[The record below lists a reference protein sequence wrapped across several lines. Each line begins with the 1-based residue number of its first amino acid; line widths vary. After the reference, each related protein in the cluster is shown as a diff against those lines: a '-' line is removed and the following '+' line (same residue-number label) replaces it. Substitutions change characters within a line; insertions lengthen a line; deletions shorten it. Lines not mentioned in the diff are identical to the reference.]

1 MVMLLLSIANIAS
14 IVVATVIGVRV
25 LRGNRFT
32 LSGLAVAIVLVAT
45 VMWSVI
51 SLVGAQEHFTE
62 GSDLP
67 ERALFW
73 SAVLIAGVR
82 SLVRVLENPAW
93 SPRPR
98 DIIDLIAHPAAMGVI
113 AAIPQLHFL
122 LVTAD
127 DGGNLSY
134 AFGFWIHSAVGLA
147 LSVRPLT
154 VLLDPRSR
162 IPRDSARTRFV
173 MIVSWA
179 LPAAGYLISA
189 LVWGPTGPNLAPAF
203 LIVPVAMMGSAVVR
217 DGLVDRLPL
226 ARGEVFEALAG
237 AVFVTDS
244 ARPTAEWIQNPNA
257 YERLPPS
264 SAVTNKKW
272 SCGIAAMTPIAAGW
286 AIRSMMSRGRGDHAG
301 FSNTR
306 TRLRTPAISTA
317 LQNKARSGRS
327 LPSVKSSC
335 APTREITDH
344 ITVATSTVATASPD
358 SVKRLP
364 RSTRTPIPAATTIEA
379 MFAIDRSSITMGSPY
394 VRPDTSSLGLL
405 IDRIGSSVGTTAQ
418 LPGTP

>member
-14 IVVATVIGVRV
+14 IVVAAGLGVRV

-32 LSGLAVAIVLVAT
+32 LSGLAVATVLVAT

-51 SLVGAQEHFTE
+51 SLVGAQELFTE

-73 SAVLIAGVR
+73 SAVLIAGIR

-98 DIIDLIAHPAAMGVI
+98 DVVNLIAHPAAMGVI

-162 IPRDSARTRFV
+162 IPRDSARTRL
-173 MIVSWA
+173 S
-179 LPAAGYLISA
+179 LIHISE
-189 LVWGPTGPNLAPAF
+189 P
-203 LIVPVAMMGSAVVR
+203 
-217 DGLVDRLPL
+217 
-226 ARGEVFEALAG
+226 
-237 AVFVTDS
+237 
-244 ARPTAEWIQNPNA
+244 
-257 YERLPPS
+257 
-264 SAVTNKKW
+264 
-272 SCGIAAMTPIAAGW
+272 
-286 AIRSMMSRGRGDHAG
+286 
-301 FSNTR
+301 
-306 TRLRTPAISTA
+306 TRLRRISYA
-317 LQNKARSGRS
+317 
-327 LPSVKSSC
+327 V
-335 APTREITDH
+335 
-344 ITVATSTVATASPD
+344 
-358 SVKRLP
+358 
-364 RSTRTPIPAATTIEA
+364 
-379 MFAIDRSSITMGSPY
+379 
-394 VRPDTSSLGLL
+394 
-405 IDRIGSSVGTTAQ
+405 
-418 LPGTP
+418 